1 MPCMLRMYFLPTTE
15 HVAAMPAS
23 GRITSY
29 CTACWLAG
37 GYQSGQREDNIIQH
51 AGGYQSGQR
60 EDNIIQHAGGYQSG
74 QREDNI
80 IQHAGGHQSGQREDN
95 TFSHLRAQNY
105 KGYILHT
112 VFRAAAKK
120 H

>member
-74 QREDNI
+74 QREDN
-80 IQHAGGHQSGQREDN
+80 

-105 KGYILHT
+105 CIKGTFYILYLGRLRKSINKNLRK
-112 VFRAAAKK
+112 FKQI
-120 H
+120 